1 QFYEDPNNI
10 RPKELLIAEKIDKSL
25 LNEQLRKACLFPQ
38 KGGKKKQVDLAI
50 ENAKSAYIAYA
61 KMKEYDFEKQI
72 TNQ

>member
-1 QFYEDPNNI
+1 MS
-10 RPKELLIAEKIDKSL
+10 SL
-25 LNEQLRKACLFPQ
+25 EKACLFPQ